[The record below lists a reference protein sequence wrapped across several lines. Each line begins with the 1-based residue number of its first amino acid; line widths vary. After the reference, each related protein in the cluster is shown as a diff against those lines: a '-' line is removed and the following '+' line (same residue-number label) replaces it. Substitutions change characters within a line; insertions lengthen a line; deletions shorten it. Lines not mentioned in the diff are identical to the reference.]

1 MCSVTVYVGLDYSQ
15 SFVQVCVLSAS
26 GEVLG
31 TRACANDGEVLTAY
45 VARFG
50 TKVRA
55 AIECG
60 TGAANLAEDLTRRGW
75 SVDMAHAGFVRR
87 MKNNPDKTDLQD
99 AQVLADLVR
108 VGYLPRVWLAPEA
121 IRELRR
127 LVRYRQELAERR
139 RQIKQRM
146 RGLLREARQQPPS
159 SLAGKPLRPWT
170 KAWWAWAEQQA
181 RLGSESRWV
190 FQRHQRELEHVA
202 KQLVE
207 VEQRLEQVT
216 ANDPLVA
223 HLLTQRGIGPV
234 TAWTLR
240 AEIGQFDR
248 FRTGKQLARF
258 CGLSPQNASSG
269 PRQAD
274 AGLIRAAS
282 PVLRATLIEA
292 AHRLARLEPRWVQF
306 KARLVQA
313 GKPGAV
319 AAAAVA
325 NRWVRWLFHQIQHPT
340 VEVAA

>member
-1 MCSVTVYVGLDYSQ
+1 L
-15 SFVQVCVLSAS
+15 
-26 GEVLG
+26 E
-31 TRACANDGEVLTAY
+31 TRGCANEGQAIVAY

-50 TKVRA
+50 SKVRA

-75 SVDMAHAGFVRR
+75 SVDMAHAGFVCR

-108 VGYLPRVWLAPEA
+108 VGYLPRVWLPPEA

-127 LVRYRQELAERR
+127 LVRYRQELAQRR
-139 RQIKQRM
+139 RQIKQRVQ
-146 RGLLREARQQPPS
+146 GLLREARQQSPTTT
-159 SLAGKPLRPWT
+159 AGKPLRPWT
-170 KAWWAWAEQQA
+170 KAWWSWAEQQA
-181 RLGSESRWV
+181 QLGAESRWV
-190 FQRHQRELEHVA
+190 FQRHQQELEHVA
-202 KQLVE
+202 EQLVA
-207 VEQRLEQVT
+207 VEQRLAQVT
-216 ANDPLVA
+216 ADDPLVA
-223 HLLTQRGIGPV
+223 RLLAQRGIGPV

-258 CGLSPQNASSG
+258 CGLSPQNTSSG
-269 PRQAD
+269 SRQAD

-282 PVLRATLIEA
+282 PALRATLIEA

-325 NRWVRWLFHQIQHPT
+325 NRWVRWLFHQIQQPT
-340 VEVAA
+340 LEVAA